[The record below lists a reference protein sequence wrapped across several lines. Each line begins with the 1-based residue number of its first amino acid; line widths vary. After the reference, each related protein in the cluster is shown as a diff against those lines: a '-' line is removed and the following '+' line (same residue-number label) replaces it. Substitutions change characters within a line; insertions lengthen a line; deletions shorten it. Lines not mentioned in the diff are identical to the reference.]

1 MCIVEKQRKTS
12 CYFWESEISE
22 ANIKSYKVVNLRI
35 EKMESLNNASKSD
48 PFYVLKKLFLN
59 L

>member
-1 MCIVEKQRKTS
+1 M
-12 CYFWESEISE
+12 SE
-22 ANIKSYKVVNLRI
+22 ANIKSYKMVNLRI
-35 EKMESLNNASKSD
+35 EKMELLNSASKSD